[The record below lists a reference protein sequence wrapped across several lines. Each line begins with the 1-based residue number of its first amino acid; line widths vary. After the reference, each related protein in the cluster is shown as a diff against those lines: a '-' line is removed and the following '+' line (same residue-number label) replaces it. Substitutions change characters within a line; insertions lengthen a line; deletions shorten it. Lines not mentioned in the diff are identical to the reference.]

1 MLTTFRWFTLEDIL
15 GAAPRESRIRC
26 PEWIY
31 NISVAIWQDT
41 GRGFSGEKKVRA
53 AVMRK
58 VPVQAARQESC
69 GYFAIV
75 LVEDQDFR
83 ATTTPAVCGTARVA
97 RDALAMDENNAVH
110 A

>member
-1 MLTTFRWFTLEDIL
+1 
-15 GAAPRESRIRC
+15 
-26 PEWIY
+26 
-31 NISVAIWQDT
+31 
-41 GRGFSGEKKVRA
+41 
-53 AVMRK
+53 MRK